1 MTSRAQRALAGF
13 AAVVLVA
20 CTLLVGWHKATV
32 THGVCVEHGDEL
44 HLDRIIIGDEGI
56 VAGGDHER
64 AAPSE
69 SAQLESSTWQLRD
82 GDHHCAIAATSRDPL
97 AASSTEHAVAPAWV
111 DDFRTPPVTAG
122 PAPRTLYRLAPKTSP
137 PV

>member
-1 MTSRAQRALAGF
+1 MTTRAQRALAGF
-13 AAVVLVA
+13 AAAVLVA

-44 HLDRIIIGDEGI
+44 HLDQIS
-56 VAGGDHER
+56 DHER
-64 AAPSE
+64 ASSSD

-82 GDHHCAIAATSRDPL
+82 GDHHCAIAATSRDQVDATSSEHEIAPV
-97 AASSTEHAVAPAWV
+97 ASGEVWQ
-111 DDFRTPPVTAG
+111 PPITSPSA
-122 PAPRTLYRLAPKTSP
+122 RSLYRLAPKTSP